1 VDRPR
6 TAVTTQ
12 APHARERRAA
22 ERVQV
27 ALGAAYEDS
36 ERQVFLRTRDL
47 SARGIFLF
55 SADPPPVGVEA
66 HLLLELPGEAAFLR
80 LSGQVTRREVG
91 EHSGFALQF
100 GSPTTE
106 DALQALRSYVAALAH
121 RESAPGS

>member
-6 TAVTTQ
+6 TTVT
-12 APHARERRAA
+12 APAADLRERRAA
-22 ERVQV
+22 ERVQA

-36 ERQVFLRTRDL
+36 QRQVFLRTRDL

-55 SADPPPVGVEA
+55 SPDPPPVGVEA
-66 HLLLELPGEAAFLR
+66 HLLLELPGETAFLR
-80 LSGQVTRREVG
+80 LSGRVTRREVG

-106 DALQALRSYVAALAH
+106 IALRALRSYVAGLA
-121 RESAPGS
+121 REGAPRS